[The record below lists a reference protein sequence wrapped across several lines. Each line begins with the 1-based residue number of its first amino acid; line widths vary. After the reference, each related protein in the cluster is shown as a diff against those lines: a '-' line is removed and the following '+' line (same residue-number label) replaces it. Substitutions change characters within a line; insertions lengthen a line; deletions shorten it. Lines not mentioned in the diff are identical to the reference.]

1 LIFVTIGSMFPFDR
15 LIRLMD
21 QWAAAH
27 PSEEI
32 LSQIGDG
39 TYIPEHTPY
48 ERMMTPSA
56 FRQTMDRASLIV
68 AHAGMGSV
76 ISAAEIAKPIVLLPR
91 RADLREHTTDHQLH
105 TAAWLRDRDGIFV
118 ADTDQDLRVM
128 IDKAR
133 AATLAHAE
141 LSPYAPEAFIRN
153 VRDLVAASRSR
164 RSSK

>member
-1 LIFVTIGSMFPFDR
+1 MIFVTIGSMFPFDR
-15 LIRLMD
+15 LTRLMD

-27 PSEEI
+27 PGEDV
-32 LSQIGDG
+32 LCQIGDG
-39 TYIPEHTPY
+39 AYVPTHARY

-56 FRQTMDRASLIV
+56 FRETMDKASLIV
-68 AHAGMGSV
+68 AHAGMGSA

-91 RADLREHTTDHQLH
+91 RADLREHTIDHQLH
-105 TAAWLRDRDGIFV
+105 TAAWLRNRDGIFV
-118 ADTDQDLRVM
+118 ADNDEDLPVM

-133 AATLAHAE
+133 AATAGQAE

-153 VRDLVAASRSR
+153 VRDLVAASPSR